1 MKYYILE
8 NAVSRKQ
15 VGFMIQTDGFIE
27 DYDIDGPNS
36 RIHLTYDEFP
46 NFVPDLRFELHPKSK
61 LTDVVQASNISAKG
75 FLINEKVKS
84 IFEQCLLPEHRYY
97 EATILNHDGEILPF
111 YWLHI
116 ISNDYN
122 IIDFNESEFR
132 MTDDPLKGENT
143 KNFELIKILNE
154 EDFCNKNHLLFNDN
168 KFVVADILKLHDT
181 KRYDMLYFSNID
193 VCSVFISEKLANMLK
208 KAKVTGIDI
217 TEYPDLQNLE

>member
-1 MKYYILE
+1 MYYKLT
-8 NAVSRKQ
+8 NAFTRKQ
-15 VGFMIQTDGFIE
+15 VGFQFQTNGYIDG
-27 DYDIDGPNS
+27 YDIHGPNS

-61 LTDVVQASNISAKG
+61 LTDIVDASNISAQG

-97 EATILNHDGEILPF
+97 EASLLNHDGEILPY

-116 ISNDYN
+116 ISNDYGL
-122 IIDFNESEFR
+122 IDFKASEFR
-132 MTDDPLKGENT
+132 ISKNLFKDDLT
-143 KNFELIKILNE
+143 KQCELVEVINI
-154 EDFCNKNHLLFNDN
+154 EDFCNKDHLFFKEDKYVIPDVLRLHDVEQHDLLF
-168 KFVVADILKLHDT
+168 FRYIDI
-181 KRYDMLYFSNID
+181 N
-193 VCSVFISEKLANMLK
+193 SVFISEKLANMLK